1 MDCEDMTSV
10 RVWKCLLAKVNVD
23 PADGE
28 SQQGWLAG
36 CKEENKRKA
45 TRWWGIRCKVSTVA
59 ATAVCSLR

>member
-1 MDCEDMTSV
+1 MNCEDMTSV

-36 CKEENKRKA
+36 CKEENK
-45 TRWWGIRCKVSTVA
+45 GHKVVGN
-59 ATAVCSLR
+59 LL